1 MGDAQDYGTQVM
13 GCCGLSL
20 DVDRGEDKWRTG
32 AVDG

>member
-1 MGDAQDYGTQVM
+1 MGDVQDYGTQVM

-20 DVDRGEDKWRTG
+20 DVDRGEDEQHVG